1 MKLVFIADAFV
12 DQILGGGEIN
22 NDELIKIFRADGHEV
37 KTINSPLVSKDFI
50 DNNDNFIIA
59 NFVGLSAQVKN
70 ALQTKKYIIY
80 EHDHKY
86 LRQRNPALY
95 EDFLA
100 PRQEIINYEF
110 YKNARAILCQ
120 TSFHKNIVENN
131 LKLDNIKSVGGNLWN
146 ADSLDLMESLSSLYK
161 GSKCSIMDS
170 PIAHKNTDEAIKYCI
185 GSNQEY
191 ELIRDNDYHSFLKKL
206 GANEKFVF
214 FPKTPETLSR
224 VIVEARM
231 MGVVVIT
238 NKLVGATKE
247 EWFSL
252 KGKELID
259 YMRRKKKNIAEMVLE
274 FLGEKK

>member
-22 NDELIKIFRADGHEV
+22 NDELISILKSESHSV
-37 KTINSPLVSKDFI
+37 KTINSALVTQKFI
-50 DNNDNFIIA
+50 AESDNFIIA
-59 NFVGLSAQVKN
+59 NFLGLSEEVKTEL
-70 ALQTKKYIIY
+70 ASKKYIIY

-86 LRQRNPALY
+86 LRQRNPALH
-95 EDFLA
+95 ENFVA
-100 PRQEIINYEF
+100 PKSDIINYDF
-110 YKNARAILCQ
+110 YKNAAAILCQ
-120 TSFHKNIVENN
+120 TSFHRNIIENN

-146 ADSLDLMESLSSLYK
+146 ENSLNLMELLATQEK
-161 GSKCSIMDS
+161 NKRCSIMES
-170 PIAHKNTDEAIKYCI
+170 PISHKNTSEAIRYCI
-185 GSNQEY
+185 GSGQPY
-191 ELIRDNDYHSFLKKL
+191 ELIQDKNYHSFLKKL

-224 VIVEARM
+224 VVVEARM

-259 YMRRKKKNIAEMVLE
+259 YMRRKKKDIVELVLG
-274 FLGEKK
+274 FLEEKK

>member
-22 NDELIKIFRADGHEV
+22 NDELIKIFRADDHEV
-37 KTINSPLVSKDFI
+37 KTINSPPVSKDFI

-59 NFVGLSAQVKN
+59 NFVGLSPQAKN

-95 EDFLA
+95 EGFLA

-110 YKNARAILCQ
+110 YKNALAVLCQ
-120 TSFHKNIVENN
+120 SSFHKNIVENN

-146 ADSLDLMESLSSLYK
+146 SDSLDLMESLSSLCK
-161 GSKCSIMDS
+161 APKCSIMDS
-170 PIAHKNTDEAIKYCI
+170 PIAHKNTNEAIKYCI
-185 GSNQEY
+185 GSTQEY

-231 MGVVVIT
+231 MGVAVIT
-238 NKLVGATKE
+238 NKHVGATKE
-247 EWFSL
+247 EWFKL
-252 KGKELID
+252 KGKPLVET
-259 YMRRKKKNIAEMVLE
+259 MRNKRKEIPEMALRVMT
-274 FLGEKK
+274 GG

>member
-22 NDELIKIFRADGHEV
+22 NDELIKIFRADDHEV

-59 NFVGLSAQVKN
+59 NFVGLSPQAKN

-95 EDFLA
+95 EGFLA

-110 YKNARAILCQ
+110 YKNALAVLCQ
-120 TSFHKNIVENN
+120 SSFHKNIVENN

-146 ADSLDLMESLSSLYK
+146 SDSLDLMESLSSLCK
-161 GSKCSIMDS
+161 APKCSIMDS
-170 PIAHKNTDEAIKYCI
+170 PIAHKNTNEAIKYCI
-185 GSNQEY
+185 GSTQEY

-231 MGVVVIT
+231 MGVAVIT
-238 NKLVGATKE
+238 NKHVGATKE
-247 EWFSL
+247 EWFKL
-252 KGKELID
+252 KGKPLVET
-259 YMRRKKKNIAEMVLE
+259 MRNKRKEIPEMVLRVMT
-274 FLGEKK
+274 GG